1 MCISRAPGCVPRL
14 QTHAAAA
21 TTELKPRV
29 NASLGENLRHH
40 VQVLARDIGERHIW
54 RFEALAAAAYYIEQ
68 TLARCGY
75 EVQRQCYTAE
85 GIPCTNLEVEAVGSD
100 RHRPIVVVGAH
111 YDTVPGSPGADD
123 NASGVSALLEIARLL
138 RSAKLR
144 SSVRCVAFVNEEAP
158 FFASTQMGSDVYA
171 RAARARGD
179 RIALMLSLEM
189 LGYYSSQPGS
199 QRYPPL
205 LRHFYRNRGDF
216 IAFVSN
222 PRSCLALC
230 KFSRHFRAQCDFPC
244 HRLVSPEAVPGV
256 AWSDQY
262 SFWQSGYPAL
272 MVTDTAFYRYIHYHT
287 PSDTVERLDFF
298 SMARVTDGLAKALV
312 ALACTL

>member
-1 MCISRAPGCVPRL
+1 M
-14 QTHAAAA
+14 
-21 TTELKPRV
+21 
-29 NASLGENLRHH
+29 
-40 VQVLARDIGERHIW
+40 
-54 RFEALAAAAYYIEQ
+54 
-68 TLARCGY
+68 
-75 EVQRQCYTAE
+75 
-85 GIPCTNLEVEAVGSD
+85 NLEVEAAGSD
-100 RHRPIVVVGAH
+100 RHRPLVVVGAH

-123 NASGVSALLEIARLL
+123 NASGVSALLEIARAL

-158 FFASTQMGSDVYA
+158 FFASKQMGSDVYA

-189 LGYYSSQPGS
+189 LGYYSSRPRS

-205 LRHFYRNRGDF
+205 LRHFYPNRGDF

-222 PRSCLALC
+222 LRSSLALLKFC
-230 KFSRHFRAQCDFPC
+230 KHFRAQCDFP
-244 HRLVSPEAVPGV
+244 HRWLVSPEAVPGV
-256 AWSDQY
+256 ALSDQY
-262 SFWQSGYPAL
+262 SFWRSGYPAL

-287 PSDTVERLDFF
+287 PTDTVEKLDFS
-298 SMARVTDGLAKALV
+298 SMARVTDGLTKAVV